1 VAVAWIDDVLG
12 AIRRDG
18 LWRQLR
24 TVDSPPGPEIVVDGR
39 RVLQFAS
46 NDYLSLATD
55 LRLAEAAGAAVA
67 RFGTGSSASRLIVGT
82 HGAVTELER
91 QLADF
96 KGTEAALVLPTG
108 YMANL
113 ALVTVLA
120 GPGDAVFADRLC
132 HASIL
137 DAIALSR
144 ARLVTWKHNDPAS
157 LASRLRDKAGYRRR
171 LVVTE
176 SVFSMDGDEASLAE
190 LAAVTRAHGAMFV
203 VDEAHAT
210 GVFGPTGAGVG
221 EEQGLGSGA
230 LTATVGTLSKA
241 LGGLGGFIAA
251 SRAVI
256 DLVVN
261 RGRPFVYTTGIPP
274 AQAAAAMAALE
285 IVRQEPERR
294 ERLLALACSLRERLR
309 AAGWT
314 VSAGRSPIIPVIVGE
329 AERALALSGGLWE
342 QGILVPAIRP
352 PTVPRGTS
360 RLRIS
365 LTCGHTEEQVER
377 LIDGLSELRGA

>member
-1 VAVAWIDDVLG
+1 VALEWIDDVLG
-12 AIRRDG
+12 EVRRDG

-24 TVDSPPGPEIVVDGR
+24 TVESAPGPEIVVDGR

-46 NDYLSLATD
+46 NDYLSLAAD
-55 LRLAEAAGAAVA
+55 LRLAEAAGAAAATSGV
-67 RFGTGSSASRLIVGT
+67 GSSASRLIVGT

-120 GPGDAVFADRLC
+120 GRGDAVFADRLC

-144 ARLVTWKHNDPAS
+144 ARLVTWKHNDPES
-157 LASRLRDKAGYRRR
+157 LDARLRDKAGYRRR

-176 SVFSMDGDEASLAE
+176 SVFSMDGDEAPLAE
-190 LAAVTRAHGAMFV
+190 LAAVARAHGAMFV

-221 EEQGLGSGA
+221 EEQGLGPGD

-294 ERLLALACSLRERLR
+294 ERLLAVACSLRERLR

-314 VSAGRSPIIPVIVGE
+314 VPAGRSPIIPVMAGDV
-329 AERALALSGGLWE
+329 ERAVALSGGLWE

-365 LTCGHTEEQVER
+365 LTCGHTKEQVER
-377 LIDGLSELRGA
+377 LVERLSELRGA

>member
-1 VAVAWIDDVLG
+1 MDEQLQE
-12 AIRRDG
+12 IRRDG

-46 NDYLSLATD
+46 NDYLSLAAD
-55 LRLAEAAGAAVA
+55 PRLVEAGRAAAE

-91 QLADF
+91 RLAAF

-144 ARLVTWKHNDPAS
+144 ARLVTWKHNDAGA
-157 LASRLRDKAGYRRR
+157 LAAKLRDKTGYRRR

-176 SVFSMDGDEASLAE
+176 SVFSMDGDVAPLAD
-190 LAAVTRAHGAMFV
+190 LAAVAREHGAMFV
-203 VDEAHAT
+203 VDEAHAA
-210 GVFGPTGAGVG
+210 GVFGATGAGVA
-221 EEQGLGSGA
+221 EEQGLGAGELA
-230 LTATVGTLSKA
+230 ATVGTLSKA

-251 SRAVI
+251 SQSVI

-261 RGRPFVYTTGIPP
+261 RGRAFVYTTGIPP
-274 AQAAAAMAALE
+274 AQAGAGLAALE
-285 IVRQEPERR
+285 VVREEPERR
-294 ERLLALACSLRERLR
+294 ERLLALACLLRERLR

-314 VSAGRSPIIPVIVGE
+314 VPAGRSPIVPVMVGE
-329 AERALALSGGLWE
+329 VERAAALSGTLWE
-342 QGILVPAIRP
+342 RGILVPAIRP

-365 LTCGHTEEQVER
+365 VTCGHTHEHLER
-377 LIDGLSELRGA
+377 LLGVLSELRRA